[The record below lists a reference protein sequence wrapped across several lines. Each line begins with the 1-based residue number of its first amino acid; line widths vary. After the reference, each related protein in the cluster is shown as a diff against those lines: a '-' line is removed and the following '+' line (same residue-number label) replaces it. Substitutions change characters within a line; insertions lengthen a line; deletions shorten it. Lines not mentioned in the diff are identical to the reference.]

1 MNKILNKLKGKSTR
15 KGVAIVAT
23 LLLAVVVAGLAACSA
38 ATLSDEIGAGN
49 AIGEALTG
57 IAGKADGIELP
68 EQEMADDGQPEEQ
81 MADIE
86 NELPADEQGGAEPA
100 HEQAPR
106 EREAATQA
114 QSSGSDAPPSSSSG
128 PSPVPSDQAPS
139 QQRKWVEETE
149 QVWIEDT
156 AAWTEQVPIYGTREV
171 SICNI
176 CGDDITGNTA
186 THGKAH
192 MLAGEGSGHHSEVR
206 RDVVGYDTVSH
217 AAEGHWETRI
227 VGGHWE

>member
-1 MNKILNKLKGKSTR
+1 MNNILDKLKGKSTR

-23 LLLAVVVAGLAACSA
+23 LLLAVLVAGLAACSA
-38 ATLSDEIGAGN
+38 ATLSSEIGAGN
-49 AIGEALTG
+49 AIGEALTR
-57 IAGKADGIELP
+57 IAGKADGIELR
-68 EQEMADDGQPEEQ
+68 EQEMADDGQPGEQVADTEE
-81 MADIE
+81 E
-86 NELPADEQGGAEPA
+86 ELPADEQGGADP
-100 HEQAPR
+100 APR

-114 QSSGSDAPPSSSSG
+114 QSSGSDAPPSSSSR
-128 PSPVPSDQAPS
+128 PSPVPGDQAPS
-139 QQRKWVEETE
+139 QKRKWVEETE
-149 QVWIEDT
+149 QVWVEDK
-156 AAWTEQVPIYGTREV
+156 AAWTEQVPVYGTREV

-206 RDVVGYDTVSH
+206 REVTGYNTVSH
-217 AAEGHWETRI
+217 PAEGHWETRV

>member
-1 MNKILNKLKGKSTR
+1 MNSILDKLKGRSTR

-23 LLLAVVVAGLAACSA
+23 LLLAVLVAGLAACSA
-38 ATLSDEIGAGN
+38 STLSNEIGAGN

-57 IAGKADGIELP
+57 IVGKADGFELP

-81 MADIE
+81 MADTE
-86 NELPADEQGGAEPA
+86 DELPADEQGSAEPA

-106 EREAATQA
+106 EREVATQA

-128 PSPVPSDQAPS
+128 PSPVPGAQAPS

-149 QVWIEDT
+149 QVWVEDK
-156 AAWTEQVPIYGTREV
+156 AAWTEQVPVYGTREV

-186 THGKAH
+186 MHGKAH